1 MLMQFVFSN
10 DSAIKNIYIYFYS
23 NARGDLISLVNF
35 SKNDPKKSNKIEE
48 EFEIDQTR
56 YRPDTPLGFD
66 AFYTY
71 VNPHKRLILTAFDTW
86 KQNKIFGNGIKSFRI
101 DCHKLALLGPEI
113 NLQSDAIKH
122 KKNFLCSN
130 HPHNYY
136 LEILTETGI
145 VGIFVTFMIAL
156 LFVVFILKNLKLFK
170 ENNIENVILFAATI
184 SLILAVFPLKS
195 TGSIF
200 STYTATYITLISSI
214 ILSYRKVQVTVNR

>member
-1 MLMQFVFSN
+1 MS
-10 DSAIKNIYIYFYS
+10 FYS
-23 NARGDLISLVNF
+23 NATIVLIILVNF

-48 EFEIDQTR
+48 EFEIDQNKL
-56 YRPDTPLGFD
+56 RPDTPLGFE

-71 VNPHKRLILTAFDTW
+71 VNPHKIIFSTALATW

-101 DCHKLALLGPEI
+101 DCQKLALLGPEI
-113 NLQSDAIKH
+113 NLQDQAIQH

-156 LFVVFILKNLKLFK
+156 LFVFFILKNLKLFK
-170 ENNIENVILFAATI
+170 ENNI
-184 SLILAVFPLKS
+184 
-195 TGSIF
+195 
-200 STYTATYITLISSI
+200 
-214 ILSYRKVQVTVNR
+214 

>member
-1 MLMQFVFSN
+1 MQFVFSN
-10 DSAIKNIYIYFYS
+10 DLTIKTFYKSFYI
-23 NARGDLISLVNF
+23 NATSVLTSLVNF

-48 EFEIDQTR
+48 EFEIDQNKLK
-56 YRPDTPLGFD
+56 PDTPLGFD
-66 AFYTY
+66 AFYTS
-71 VNPHKRLILTAFDTW
+71 VSHHERLISTALVTW

-214 ILSYRKVQVTVNR
+214 ILSYRKRKITVTK